1 MEFKRVAALG
11 TLAATLAWTTT
22 APVIAQQPKA
32 EVSVLF
38 GWSFSDGV
46 SGDPVVTGDGEIFD
60 RIDPKDS
67 FKWALMGGALL
78 GDEGH
83 AEVGFMWGQQLSKL
97 TAGGTTTREIGDMTI
112 SNYHGYFGYNFLD
125 HTAKVRPY
133 LFGGLGAT
141 SFGSVDYT
149 RVSTGQSGTING
161 ETQFST
167 TWGAGAKFYAS
178 PHVGA
183 RIGLQWT
190 PTYIKSDAAGWWCD
204 PWYGCYL
211 VGDPQYAN
219 QFEINGGVVFRF

>member
-22 APVIAQQPKA
+22 APVNAQQPKA

-46 SGDPVVTGDGEIFD
+46 SGQTVITGDGAAYN
-60 RIDPKDS
+60 RVDPKDS
-67 FKWALMGGALL
+67 FKWGLMGGALL

-97 TAGGTTTREIGDMTI
+97 TASGDIASPVDIGDMTI
-112 SNYHGYFGYNFLD
+112 NNYHGYFGYNFLE
-125 HTAKVRPY
+125 HGAKVRPY
-133 LFGGLGAT
+133 VFGGLGAT
-141 SFGSVDYT
+141 SFGSVDYAT
-149 RVSTGQSGTING
+149 PNRSGTING

-167 TWGAGAKFYAS
+167 TWGAGAKFY
-178 PHVGA
+178 GNRNIGG

-204 PWYGCYL
+204 PWWGCYL

-219 QFEINGGVVFRF
+219 QFEIQGGVVFRF